1 MASFFIFILTIALI
15 AISAFT
21 VLVIL
26 MQRPTSNGGLGSALG
41 GGAAEMAFGGD
52 TTRVLNKWTI
62 YGAVSFFV
70 LSLALS
76 MLYINKNSDRTA
88 KATMPTITE
97 AAK

>member
-15 AISAFT
+15 IISAVT

-62 YGAVSFFV
+62 YGTVSFFV
-70 LSLALS
+70 LSFALS
-76 MLYINKNSDRTA
+76 MLYINKNSDHSA
-88 KATMPTITE
+88 KTTMPTITATAE
-97 AAK
+97 

>member
-15 AISAFT
+15 LISAFT

-62 YGAVSFFV
+62 YGTVAFFV
-70 LSLALS
+70 LSFALS
-76 MLYINKNSDRTA
+76 MLYINKKSDNSSNA
-88 KATMPTITE
+88 KMPTITVTAE
-97 AAK
+97 